1 MTPPTR
7 HTTIGLGLTL
17 AIGGLAVAATARAL
31 TVGFGA
37 VHAADS
43 DRGLVRQ
50 NETPS
55 PGNAGIDSIS
65 EERRSGPRPLGVP
78 MVDSDPIGDAMR
90 MGLDYLAEQQTVMRD
105 GSVPAAQGTYHAPI
119 GVTALAA
126 LAWMSGGST
135 PTRGP
140 HSGALVRS
148 LEYLLGHQVPV
159 GEERAGWIGAP
170 EDQQSKSHGHGLATL
185 ALSQA
190 FTLSPRSPLGHRIQ
204 VALEASVERIK
215 VSQGIEGGWYYEA
228 QRSPEHE
235 GSVTVCHVQALR
247 GARNAGIHVDPNI
260 IANAIAY
267 VRRLQTDEGG
277 FQYSFTQPE
286 TSVALTGACLSTMHA
301 AGIYED
307 KDVERAY
314 DWIWRELAAREDDDQ
329 RGVFG
334 SQAQFPFYERFY
346 LSQALWH
353 NPDEEVFRR
362 WSRPLVR
369 QLLVTQ
375 SRDGS
380 WSDVRYDSLGT
391 KHEGRYGSCYATAMN
406 VLFLSVPEGTLPIFR
421 R

>member
-1 MTPPTR
+1 MATAR
-7 HTTIGLGLTL
+7 RTTLGLGLTL
-17 AIGGLAVAATARAL
+17 AVGGLAIAATTRAL
-31 TVGFGA
+31 TVGFDP
-37 VHAADS
+37 VRAADK
-43 DRGLVRQ
+43 DRGNVGQ
-50 NETPS
+50 NDASTPVNS
-55 PGNAGIDSIS
+55 GIEAVTD
-65 EERRSGPRPLGVP
+65 ERRSGPRPLEVP
-78 MVDSDPIGDAMR
+78 VVDADPIGDAMR
-90 MGLDYLAEQQTVMRD
+90 TGLDYLAEQQTVMRD
-105 GSVPAAQGTYHAPI
+105 GSVPAAQGTFHAPI

-148 LEYLLGHQVPV
+148 IEYLLGHQVPK
-159 GEERAGWIGAP
+159 GEDRAGWIGAP

-190 FTLSPRSPLGHRIQ
+190 FTLSPRSPLGKRIQ

-247 GARNAGIHVDPNI
+247 GARNAGVHVDPNI

-267 VRRLQTDEGG
+267 VRRLQTTEGG
-277 FQYSFTQPE
+277 FKYSFTQPE

-314 DWIWRELAAREDDDQ
+314 DWIWRELAGRKDDNQ
-329 RGVFG
+329 RGVYA

-353 NPDEEVFRR
+353 NPDAEVFRR
-362 WSRPLVR
+362 WSQPLVH
-369 QLLVTQ
+369 QLLITQ
-375 SRDGS
+375 ERDGS
-380 WSDVRYDSLGT
+380 WNDVRYDTRGT

-406 VLFLSVPEGTLPIFR
+406 CLFLSVPEGTLPIFR